1 MKHLVILAPN
11 WLGDAVMALPAIA
24 DVRRASPHATI
35 AVAARGP
42 IAPLFSLVPG
52 MDETIVLPAP
62 PSIGDVGRWS
72 AIGAELTNR
81 AFDTALVLP
90 NSIHAALVASRAG
103 IPERWGYRTPFRGRL
118 LTRAIARGGVMHQA
132 EYYQRLVRELGVP
145 SGPLEPRVAVPDAA
159 RAAGDRLL
167 GDAGWDGTSPL
178 VALAPG
184 AAYGGAKRWPPESF
198 AELASTLAAD
208 GITCVMIGS
217 AADAATATEINA
229 RLKGSRSL
237 AVVEGSRSFAAA
249 ETGARGFSRAASG
262 FVLDLVGK
270 TDLPTL
276 AGVLT
281 RCRALVTNDSGA
293 MHLAA
298 AAGVKVAAVFGPT
311 NEHATRPLGDAHVV
325 IMHPVWCRPCMLR
338 ECPIDHRCMR
348 GVRPAAVVDAARRM
362 L

>member
-24 DVRRASPHATI
+24 DVRRASPDARIT
-35 AVAARGP
+35 VAARAP

-52 MDETIVLPAP
+52 VSETIVLSKPA
-62 PSIGDVGRWS
+62 SIGDVARWT
-72 AIGAELTNR
+72 AIGAELSDRT
-81 AFDTALVLP
+81 FDTALVLP
-90 NSIHAALVASRAG
+90 NSIHAAFVASRAG

-118 LTRAIARGGVMHQA
+118 LTRAIARGGAMHQA
-132 EYYQRLVRELGVP
+132 EYYQRLVRELGFP
-145 SGPLEPRVAVPDAA
+145 SGPLEPRILVPDAA

-167 GDAGWDGTSPL
+167 AEAGWNGRTPL

-198 AELASTLAAD
+198 AELAATLAAD
-208 GITCVMIGS
+208 GVSCVMIGS
-217 AADAATATEINA
+217 AADAATAAE
-229 RLKGSRSL
+229 LKG
-237 AVVEGSRSFAAA
+237 APAFDHDAARA
-249 ETGARGFSRAASG
+249 SARQAGVPIF
-262 FVLDLVGK
+262 DLVGK

-276 AGVLT
+276 AGAMT

-311 NEHATRPLGDAHVV
+311 NEHATRPLGDAHAV
-325 IMHPVWCRPCMLR
+325 IAHPVWCRPCMLR

-348 GVRPAAVVDAARRM
+348 GVRPATVVDATRRM